1 MITNDSVR
9 PGTFCTALTTLRAAS
24 RIMVESGR
32 GALPVYF
39 DGRPAGTV
47 AEGDIRALVA
57 EKGPEAWE
65 LVVWDALARKAL
77 PAVRTEAA

>member
-1 MITNDSVR
+1 MITNNSVR

-24 RIMVESGR
+24 RIMVESSR
-32 GALPVYF
+32 GDLPVYF

-47 AEGDIRALVA
+47 AERDIRALVA

-65 LVVWDALARKAL
+65 LFVWDALARKAL
-77 PAVRTEAA
+77 PPVRTEAA